1 MVGPTTAAPYKSSH
15 EAQEAKTMPAVAA
28 KPAVNRETG
37 RPTSS
42 SLIYFSSISDNTHR
56 FVEKL
61 HMDAARLPLYTHD
74 ETLTA
79 LEPFVLVLPTYGGD
93 TGHGAVPKQVIKFL
107 NVPGNREL
115 IRGVIGAGNTNFG
128 ETYCLAGD
136 VISVKCKVPHLYRF
150 ELMGTSEDVDR
161 VHEGLEEF
169 WTRLS
174 QKQTQL

>member
-1 MVGPTTAAPYKSSH
+1 
-15 EAQEAKTMPAVAA
+15 MPAVAA
-28 KPAVNRETG
+28 TPAVGRETG
-37 RPTSS
+37 GQTTSR
-42 SLIYFSSISDNTHR
+42 LIYFSSTSENTRR
-56 FVEKL
+56 FVGKL
-61 HMDAARLPLYTHD
+61 NMDAARLPVHTRE
-74 ETLTA
+74 ETLLA

-93 TGHGAVPKQVIKFL
+93 SGHGAVPKQVIKFL
-107 NVPGNREL
+107 NAPSNRGL

-136 VISVKCKVPHLYRF
+136 IISVKCKVPHLYRF

-174 QKQTQL
+174 QKQAQQ